1 MEEEKERETKVK
13 AKAKAKVGLMAKG
26 VVRRRSTSVG
36 MQGSSS
42 VVWESGGHSGG
53 HTGGH
58 SGGHSGGGKKREVVG
73 PGAV

>member
-1 MEEEKERETKVK
+1 M
-13 AKAKAKVGLMAKG
+13 KAKAKVGLMAKG
-26 VVRRRSTSVG
+26 VVHKRSTSVG

-58 SGGHSGGGKKREVVG
+58 SGEHSGEHSGGHSGEHSGGGKKREVVG